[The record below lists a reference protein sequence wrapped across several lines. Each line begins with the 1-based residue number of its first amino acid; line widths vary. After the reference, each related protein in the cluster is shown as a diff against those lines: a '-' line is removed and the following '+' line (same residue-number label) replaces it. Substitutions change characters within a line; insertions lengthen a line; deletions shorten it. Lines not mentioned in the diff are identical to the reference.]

1 MPHPPS
7 RDIVVVHSSDLH
19 VDHDYTARLHGGDGT
34 AGLNCVLEA
43 ARDLSADVVLLAGD
57 TFDSHR
63 VPQNLIEQAA
73 AVIGA
78 AALPVVI
85 LPGNHDPAIAGAIY
99 RDSPLAAVKN
109 LHVIGVTHDEAIAFP
124 DLALEVWGRPHRD
137 YDDMIPFETVR
148 ARQTRWLIAMAHGHY
163 QPKPDRSI
171 GPQPSWLIGDDDI
184 AATGADYVALGH
196 WNRAV
201 RVGNGVVPAY
211 YSGSPEYAGTVNV
224 VRLSETGGVTVT
236 RAPLDIAREISD

>member
-1 MPHPPS
+1 MPHPPA

-34 AGLNCVLEA
+34 AGLGCVLDA

-85 LPGNHDPAIAGAIY
+85 LPGNHDPAIASAIY
-99 RDSPLAAVKN
+99 RDGALAAVKN
-109 LHVIGVTHDEAIAFP
+109 LHVIGVTHDDTVAFP
-124 DLALEVWGRPHRD
+124 NLSLEVWGRPHRD

-148 ARQTRWLIAMAHGHY
+148 ARRSRWLIAMAHGHY
-163 QPKPDRSI
+163 EPKPDRSI
-171 GPQPSWLIGDDDI
+171 GPRPSWLIGDDEI

-224 VRLSETGGVTVT
+224 VRLSDTGGVTVT
-236 RAPLDIAREISD
+236 RAPLDIARESSD

>member
-1 MPHPPS
+1 MPLPPA

-34 AGLNCVLEA
+34 AGLGCVLAA
-43 ARDLSADVVLLAGD
+43 ARDLAADVVLLAGD

-85 LPGNHDPAIAGAIY
+85 LPGNHDPAIATAIY
-99 RDSPLAAVKN
+99 RDGPLKAVKN
-109 LHVIGVTHDEAIAFP
+109 LHVIGVTHDDTVAFP

-148 ARQTRWLIAMAHGHY
+148 ARGSRWLIAMAHGHY
-163 QPKPDRSI
+163 QPKPDRSS
-171 GPQPSWLIGDDDI
+171 GPRPSWLIGDDDI

-196 WNRAV
+196 WNRAM

-224 VRLSETGGVTVT
+224 VRLSDSGGVTVT
-236 RAPLDIAREISD
+236 RAPLDIAREVSD